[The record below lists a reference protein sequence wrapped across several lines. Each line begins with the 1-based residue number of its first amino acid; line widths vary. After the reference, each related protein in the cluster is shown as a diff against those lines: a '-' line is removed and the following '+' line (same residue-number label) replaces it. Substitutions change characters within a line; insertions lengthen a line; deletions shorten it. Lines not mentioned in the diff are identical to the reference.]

1 MNYDDETRA
10 PIKTEIAGVN
20 ITVSLTGEEVLS
32 LVAMVQLA
40 YLLNPALGSLG
51 ECCKCAAEKIQEK
64 LDPNSLLAQHLSEGW
79 VSKDFRIL
87 SLLTSFESVNFRDF
101 YPPEGFGPESF
112 SL

>member
-1 MNYDDETRA
+1 MNCDDKTRA
-10 PIKTEIAGVN
+10 KLKTEIAGVN

-40 YLLNPALGSLG
+40 YLSNPALGSLG
-51 ECCKCAAEKIQEK
+51 ECGKSAAQKIQEK
-64 LDPNSLLAQHLSEGW
+64 LDPNSLLAQNLREGW
-79 VSKDFRIL
+79 GSKDFRN
-87 SLLTSFESVNFRDF
+87 FESVNFRDF

>member
-10 PIKTEIAGVN
+10 KLKTEIAGVN

-40 YLLNPALGSLG
+40 YLSNPALGSLG
-51 ECCKCAAEKIQEK
+51 ECGKCAAEKIQEK

-79 VSKDFRIL
+79 VSKDFRN
-87 SLLTSFESVNFRDF
+87 FEPVNFRDF